1 MGLRSHDYVNDNAFG
16 SAFTHFF
23 GRMCVRIMRHVRV
36 YAPLVKLWVA
46 DPTEYIKPLKEQK
59 IN

>member
-16 SAFTHFF
+16 SAYTHFF
-23 GRMCVRIMRHVRV
+23 FGECVRIIRHVRL

-46 DPTEYIKPLKEQK
+46 DPTLNI
-59 IN
+59 